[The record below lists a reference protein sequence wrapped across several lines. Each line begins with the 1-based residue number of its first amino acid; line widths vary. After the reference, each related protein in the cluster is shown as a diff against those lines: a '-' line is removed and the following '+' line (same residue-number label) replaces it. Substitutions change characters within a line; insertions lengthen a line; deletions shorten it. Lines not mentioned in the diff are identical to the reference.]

1 MRFGIFCL
9 AGLNKS
15 MLRELRFEALERLPF
30 RDILSTHP
38 PFPITA
44 WTSVWTGAD
53 PAVHGKVPGIK
64 GKFPK
69 LPDVFDAIAKQGLS
83 LGEYEEIDLTKPA
96 DDVDIGIFRIESIA
110 DFIMKD
116 ELDNARDMLI
126 KLDRFIDKMP
136 CPFMIISAYGAT
148 KYRTALNVDKFLGL
162 KGFMSLNGSDL
173 IKYEETTAYPAN
185 YRGKKPRL
193 TFGININTKER
204 ANGFVEGNTRMEIQG
219 NLMLQLNRVDGITA
233 LPGHQVYDFNGEFF
247 SDLPDI
253 VLKSPAGFT
262 YYRCAGQT
270 DEGVV
275 SAYYKYDL
283 SENGMI
289 AGFDP
294 EVISK
299 TDSVFKAKAA
309 LISSISGL
317 KGGG

>member
-1 MRFGIFCL
+1 MRFAIFCL
-9 AGLNKS
+9 AGLNTA
-15 MLRELRFEALERLPF
+15 MLRELRFEALDHIPF

-69 LPDVFDAIAKQGLS
+69 LPDVFAAIEKKGLS
-83 LGEYEEIDLTKPA
+83 LGTYEEIDLMEKPA
-96 DDVDIGIFRIESIA
+96 DVDIGLFRIESIA

-116 ELDNARDMLI
+116 DLESGREMLA
-126 KLDRFIDKMP
+126 KLDSFISKLS
-136 CPFMIISAYGAT
+136 CPFMIISAFGAT
-148 KYRTALNVDKFLGL
+148 KYRTAMNVDRFLAL

-193 TFGININTKER
+193 TFGININWKER
-204 ANGFVEGNTRMEIQG
+204 VNGFVENNTGVEIQG

-233 LPGHQVYDFNGEFF
+233 LPGHQVYDYNGEFF
-247 SDLPDI
+247 SFMPDI

-270 DEGVV
+270 DDGVV
-275 SAYYKYDL
+275 SSYYKHDL

-289 AGFDP
+289 AGHDP
-294 EVISK
+294 EIISR
-299 TDSVFKAKAA
+299 TDSVFKVKDALLAA
-309 LISSISGL
+309 IASI
-317 KGGG
+317 GGG